1 MFTVRSFRFLFI
13 VVFSFFFTSLVQKAL
28 YAAGAESVEVATD
41 SVMPEQEIPGAD
53 QDSLFNIF
61 DLSAWKTDSSKSWI
75 WLLIASFLAGIL
87 ISFTPCVYP
96 MIPVTAA
103 VMQNYASGSIFRT
116 IIRSM
121 TYIIGIALV
130 YASFGYMTATTNLV
144 FGSWLQSP
152 WMIGLIVSFYLYCAG
167 AMFDWY
173 DMYLPSFLN
182 QQRGFA
188 SNGSL
193 ISIFLYGLL
202 TGTFASPCVTPG
214 LALILG
220 VVNQLKNPILGFL
233 MLFSFAVGMSLL
245 LVLISLS
252 TSFAQKL
259 PHAGDWMLEIKKIFG
274 FMLLAVTFP
283 FIQRFLT
290 PMQQSMAELALLLII
305 VLFYAYQLKNK
316 ICCSSYKPVSDE
328 VPMKSSCKSLDYIFI
343 GMYTVFII
351 AGSIRIYD
359 LLMPLFMR

>member
-1 MFTVRSFRFLFI
+1 MFMVRSFRFLCII
-13 VVFSFFFTSLVQKAL
+13 VFGLFCTSFVKEAL

-41 SVMPEQEIPGAD
+41 SVTSEQAVPGAA
-53 QDSLFNIF
+53 QDSIFNLF
-61 DLSAWKTDSSKSWI
+61 DLSTWKIDSSNSWL

-103 VMQNYASGSIFRT
+103 VMQNYASGSIFQT
-116 IIRSM
+116 IIRSI
-121 TYIIGIALV
+121 TYIMGIALV
-130 YASFGYMTATTNLV
+130 YASFGYMTATTSII

-152 WMIGLIVSFYLYCAG
+152 WLIGLIVSFYLYCAG

-182 QQRGFA
+182 QQHGFA

-214 LALILG
+214 LVLILG
-220 VVNQLKNPILGFL
+220 IVNQLKNPLLGFL
-233 MLFSFAVGMSLL
+233 MLFFFAIGMSLL

-274 FMLLAVTFP
+274 FLLLAVTIP
-283 FIQRFLT
+283 VIQRFLT
-290 PMQQSMAELALLLII
+290 PMQQSMVELSLLLII
-305 VLFYAYQLKNK
+305 VLFYLYQLKNK
-316 ICCSSYKPVSDE
+316 ICCSSCAKGVEE
-328 VPMKSSCKSLDYIFI
+328 VPEKSKCLMLDYIFI
-343 GMYTVFII
+343 GMYTVFIV
-351 AGSIRIYD
+351 AGSIRIYY